1 MSDVYTG
8 EKTHRNYKRYVLVS
22 VIGIVILLTVTLIIF
37 DIQAIEKPLHD
48 ILSEFVPP
56 DAFVWQFIKIAP
68 VIESPELPPARPN
81 IIKDIIETIIDT
93 SNDPDG
99 TKAIIPNI
107 SDIFSDDLDIDAA
120 VTPFASITNND
131 GIQINA
137 TDDVVDDTQ
146 VDLPTNVV
154 IPEFVVESNRI
165 LSADARASSIGVS
178 SIGDSF
184 TGIVTEIR
192 DGNSLYV
199 DKHLLVLAGVKKEA
213 GAAGYLAEICPVGT
227 NAVYDIDDL
236 QSLSRDGG
244 LYAAVWCFVPG
255 LTAEPANKLVLES
268 GLAKVDYSCI
278 SSEFRNEDWL
288 VDAGCP
294 G

>member
-1 MSDVYTG
+1 MSEVYTG
-8 EKTHRNYKRYVLVS
+8 EKPTRNYRRYVLVS
-22 VIGIVILLTVTLIIF
+22 VIGIIALLGATLVIF
-37 DIQAIEKPLHD
+37 DIQFIEKPLHN

-56 DAFVWQFIKIAP
+56 NAFVWEFIKITP
-68 VIESPELPPARPN
+68 VIEPTGLPPARTN
-81 IIKDIIETIIDT
+81 IIKNIIETIIDT
-93 SNDPDG
+93 SDDPEG
-99 TKAIIPNI
+99 TGGIIPNI
-107 SDIFSDDLDIDAA
+107 SDIFSDASNSD
-120 VTPFASITNND
+120 VTVLPFASITDD
-131 GIQINA
+131 GDIQINV
-137 TDDVVDDTQ
+137 TDDVDDTQ
-146 VDLPTNVV
+146 EDLPTNVV
-154 IPEFVVESNRI
+154 IPEFTVESNRI
-165 LSADARASSIGVS
+165 LSEDARASSIGAS

-184 TGIVTEIR
+184 TGTVTELR

-199 DKHLLVLAGVKKEA
+199 DNHLLVLAGVKKEA
-213 GAAGYLAEICPVGT
+213 GAAEYFAEICPVGA

-268 GLAKVDYSCI
+268 GLAGIDYSCI